1 MTDLRARETTPPDW
15 DGIVV
20 ELVEEDRV
28 VGIAYLEDGVAM
40 AEFYP
45 DEETEPWVFDVADL
59 QRVLD
64 TAAAMLGVEGT
75 TTGESSD
82 ADAVDRLAE
91 KFDAAAEYRGEGDE
105 GFYPVP
111 VAVAIAAQAEA
122 LGLAVVSLEGFTL
135 SDGAPVP
142 ASGLHTDIAAAHQGE
157 AWPTFRAA
165 CNIQARAL
173 LERWVNRT
181 GLVVAMEVGDS
192 DGERYVL

>member
-20 ELVEEDRV
+20 ELVEEERV
-28 VGIAYLEDGVAM
+28 VGIVYLEDGVVM

-45 DEETEPWVFDVADL
+45 DEDSEPWVFDLTDL

-64 TAAAMLGVEGT
+64 TAAAMLGVDQPAGAT
-75 TTGESSD
+75 TE

-105 GFYPVP
+105 GFYPLP
-111 VAVAIAAQAEA
+111 VALAIAAQADA
-122 LGLAVVSLEGFTL
+122 VGLALVSLEGFTL
-135 SDGAPVP
+135 VDGEPVP
-142 ASGLHTDIAAAHQGE
+142 VSGLRADMADAHQGE

-165 CNIQARAL
+165 CNLQAGAL
-173 LERWVNRT
+173 LERWVSRT